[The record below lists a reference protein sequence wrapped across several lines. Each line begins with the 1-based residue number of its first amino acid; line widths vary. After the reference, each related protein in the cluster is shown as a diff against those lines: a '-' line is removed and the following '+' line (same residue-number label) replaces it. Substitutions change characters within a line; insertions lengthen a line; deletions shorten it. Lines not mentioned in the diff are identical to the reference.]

1 MTTKHQHTFVRPGLA
16 ALAVLVLLSACGNV
30 YRADIQG
37 RVEDSDNET
46 GINRAIIR
54 VFEEQPDAADSDG
67 FLVRTETATAG
78 GTTGVFQTTVVWRS
92 LFGSFGDQADTTSLW
107 LGITAEDYGPLLVE
121 VPGILS
127 DASNTVGTFRLLDLT
142 RDEDARSAL
151 IQGRVFRTNAADEDV
166 AVAGYLVAVGLDDP
180 DDPGTW
186 LSPDDAA
193 QGFDFPRTVTTG
205 AAGTFAFVVEWPDDS
220 ETPEEIRVGL
230 FYWDEDPRDNDNGGS
245 EDLLDR
251 AESTEFRSIRVED
264 GDNEFVQDVVL
275 PAPNGVENGNGD

>member
-37 RVEDSDNET
+37 RVEDSDNEA

-54 VFEEQPDAADSDG
+54 VFEERPDEADSPG

-107 LGITAEDYGPLLVE
+107 LGITAEDYGPLVVE

-151 IQGRVFRTNAADEDV
+151 IQGRVFRTNAANEDV
-166 AVAGYLVAVGLDDP
+166 AVAGYLVAVGVRNAADD
-180 DDPGTW
+180 GW
-186 LSPDDAA
+186 FGPDDAA
-193 QGFDFPRTVTTG
+193 DDGFDFPRTVTTG
-205 AAGTFAFVVEWPDDS
+205 AAGTFAFVVEWPGEEDEPDLD
-220 ETPEEIRVGL
+220 EIRVGL
-230 FYWDEDPRDNDNGGS
+230 FYWDKDPRDNGGTLTPTNG
-245 EDLLDR
+245 DTAD
-251 AESTEFRSIRVED
+251 AFRSIRVED

-275 PAPNGVENGNGD
+275 PAPNGE

>member
-205 AAGTFAFVVEWPDDS
+205 AAGTFAFVVEWPGEEDEPGLD
-220 ETPEEIRVGL
+220 EIRVGL
-230 FYWDEDPRDNDNGGS
+230 FYWDEDPRDQ
-245 EDLLDR
+245 ETPELLTPP
-251 AESTEFRSIRVED
+251 TEGDADAFRSIRVED

-275 PAPNGVENGNGD
+275 PAPSGG

>member
-1 MTTKHQHTFVRPGLA
+1 MTTKHKHPTARTGLA
-16 ALAVLVLLSACGNV
+16 ALAVLFFLSACGNI

-37 RVEDSDNET
+37 RVEDADNEA

-54 VFEEQPDAADSDG
+54 VFEDEPEAADSPG

-151 IQGRVFRTNAADEDV
+151 IQGRVFRTNASDEEV
-166 AVAGYLVAVGLDDP
+166 AVAGYLVAVGVEVDGDWV
-180 DDPGTW
+180 G
-186 LSPDDAA
+186 PDDAPD
-193 QGFDFPRTVTTG
+193 GFDFPRTVTTG
-205 AAGTFAFVVEWPDDS
+205 AAGTFAFVVEWPGEEDEPDLD
-220 ETPEEIRVGL
+220 EIRVGL
-230 FYWDEDPRDNDNGGS
+230 FYWDEDPRDNGGTLTPTNG
-245 EDLLDR
+245 DTAD
-251 AESTEFRSIRVED
+251 AFRSIRVED

-275 PAPNGVENGNGD
+275 PAPNGG